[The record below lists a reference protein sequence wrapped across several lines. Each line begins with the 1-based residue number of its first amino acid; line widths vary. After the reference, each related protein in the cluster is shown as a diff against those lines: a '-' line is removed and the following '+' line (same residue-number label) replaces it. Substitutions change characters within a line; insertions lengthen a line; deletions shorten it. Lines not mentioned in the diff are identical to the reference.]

1 MVIASQYQVIV
12 HRKGI
17 FHLLLQDQHPRH
29 IMPQRCKYTV
39 SHRRNNSLKACLA
52 NTELGWNSLPVDRV
66 RPWIGRELVPPAEEE
81 HSLGKTGPR
90 SSLSLYHPI
99 NVQFVRADQRERSL
113 CILRAPNSSRQ
124 THRGGETGLGG
135 SAHLITCSTIRL
147 KEWTDVAK
155 NISGGGGQK

>member
-1 MVIASQYQVIV
+1 MVIASQYRVIV

-17 FHLLLQDQHPRH
+17 FYLLLQDQHPRH

-39 SHRRNNSLKACLA
+39 SHRRDNSLKACLA

-90 SSLSLYHPI
+90 SSLSSYHPI

-113 CILRAPNSSRQ
+113 CILPTAPDR
-124 THRGGETGLGG
+124 HTGAERPAWGVPP
-135 SAHLITCSTIRL
+135 TCSRVPL
-147 KEWTDVAK
+147 L
-155 NISGGGGQK
+155 G